1 MVPVRALQ
9 CCGRRDTPPPQGAA
23 APAKAGWTGMG
34 GDATYRGP
42 APDPLGAVG
51 PGDISGLWSQAPQ
64 PPGEIPLSISAS
76 SGAAVADA
84 LPCPDANLCGNLGG
98 CSCPGYS

>member
-1 MVPVRALQ
+1 MVPSWALH
-9 CCGRRDTPPPQGAA
+9 CCGRRDAPPPQGAA
-23 APAKAGWTGMG
+23 APAKAVWTGR

-76 SGAAVADA
+76 SGAAAADA
-84 LPCPDANLCGNLGG
+84 LPCPDADLCGNLGG
-98 CSCPGYS
+98 FSCPGYS